1 MLLGSLLH
9 DVSKSVLTSLFLLFS
24 WPAQFSSVQSLSWVE
39 GTEGDRGGV
48 LILAGLLLG

>member
-24 WPAQFSSVQSLSWVE
+24 WPAQFSFQSVSWVE
-39 GTEGDRGGV
+39 GTEGDRGGD